1 MIDSIRKVLL
11 PFALGLAP
19 FAVAV
24 AEDETRVSS
33 SAKVEPS
40 PASKSV
46 VAGSRSHT
54 KQSAPDGN
62 QSVSEADLLSAVR
75 EGLVSVKAVGRG
87 DGRMTL
93 SLTNRSRRRC
103 ALSYPPE

>member
-46 VAGSRSHT
+46 VAGYPLSH
-54 KQSAPDGN
+54 
-62 QSVSEADLLSAVR
+62 EAIR
-75 EGLVSVKAVGRG
+75 TGWQPERIGGGPLVGG
-87 DGRMTL
+87 T
-93 SLTNRSRRRC
+93 
-103 ALSYPPE
+103 